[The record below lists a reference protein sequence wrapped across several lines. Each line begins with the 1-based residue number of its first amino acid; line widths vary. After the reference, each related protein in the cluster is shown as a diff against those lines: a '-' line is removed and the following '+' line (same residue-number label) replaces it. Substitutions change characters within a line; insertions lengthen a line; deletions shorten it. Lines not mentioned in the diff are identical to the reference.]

1 MLPEG
6 RLDDRDLR
14 AETEPIQ
21 PESVVTQTTDN
32 GHDLFRRLANQEL
45 LPVSFT
51 TLAPLAPTQRV
62 GMEIAA
68 QMVVVDHP
76 IDRWMLGK
84 RNNRQLKHLSDGTE
98 HELHLG
104 D

>member
-1 MLPEG
+1 
-6 RLDDRDLR
+6 
-14 AETEPIQ
+14 
-21 PESVVTQTTDN
+21 
-32 GHDLFRRLANQEL
+32 
-45 LPVSFT
+45 
-51 TLAPLAPTQRV
+51 
-62 GMEIAA
+62 MEIAA